1 MRKHIKRLHFQC
13 DKIHEK
19 LFCRLNRDL
28 NGTEHNYNIEIRPS
42 MNGGYRMS
50 VYLALKDFDSYDI
63 LVYGES
69 YPTVEYAEKDA
80 VRVILEL
87 EKCNLSEEITEWKKS
102 NVSPI
107 FNETIEHIGDVYTD
121 FSILKKDQKS
131 FDYYNT
137 NPLKHLYGKFYKL
150 NKIKDK
156 VYYDI
161 INSSYDSVSSRVGN
175 DKALLRKMLNKIN
188 NVKSYT
194 YMKFKN

>member
-69 YPTVEYAEKDA
+69 YPTVKYAEKDA

-131 FDYYNT
+131 FDYYNN
-137 NPLKHLYGKFYKL
+137 NPLKQLYGKFYKL

-175 DKALLRKMLNKIN
+175 DKALLNKMLNKIN